1 MNRLGRKRWGVILVA
16 MLMVFAAVFSP
27 AAASAAAVDVIYD
40 GTVNVTPGTSFTVT
54 AYNSGGGT
62 YTVDQATPLGV
73 LQAAGIS
80 FDATDK
86 NYATSGALLLDNIK
100 TYNYVKGGSKWYAY
114 VNDVFQDGYNNPA
127 GALNLIALKNGDKVE
142 YYFAAGIEDSNDL
155 NAVKAVATAA
165 VKTVVSTG
173 GAAPATPVTPAAPVT
188 PVTPSG
194 DNTDWTLQ
202 LSGVKSASVNK
213 AFFEQ
218 GLACPSSG
226 HQVQWTDAD
235 GNVWGGVPLWL
246 LVGMVDDDPDVG
258 SDHINF
264 NDELATKNY
273 KIDVIAADGWKATFE
288 SSAIARNDGYL
299 VANTLNGQPL
309 PKQTAAGKDSWP
321 LHLKGSAV
329 FGGQQVGH
337 IVRIELSDL
346 PAATGAWSLELMGQ
360 VGVNISQ
367 EEFEN
372 TYANPASADYREWT
386 DKTGNVYSGVPL
398 WVLLG
403 AIDDIQQGNK
413 LTFNEAL
420 AKSGYSIDVIAA
432 DGFSKTFDIAA
443 VAGSDDYIIA
453 NKINGKAL
461 TEGAPL
467 RLVGNGVTKTKEDG
481 TLGGKAIGS
490 IAKIVIPDFLTPPA
504 AAGSWNL
511 ALNGKISDVISQ
523 AEFEAGLACPSSGH
537 LVEWT
542 DKDGNVWSGIPL
554 WFLTGWIDDLEPHSF
569 NFSQAQAGYTILV
582 KAADG
587 YTKDF
592 SSKDVANSDKYIVA
606 NKMNGKAL
614 TDSAPLRLVGSG
626 VAKADGSLGG
636 TSVGNIAEIELT
648 EFGTARPIPELRIIK
663 FAEDQTTIV
672 KEMTVDYM
680 WMEKNLAVVGDGKTV
695 YRYEGITGNP
705 ADVWDQAETYP
716 GGYKIENA
724 VKGSRIQDL
733 CELVGGMG
741 SGTEIVLVA
750 ADGYETRL
758 PYSSIYTDPAV
769 QKRQGDAIIA
779 WWADGKYVPDYAD
792 GMRLMFTPDGDHVY
806 GQWDMHETLPEKYW
820 HYYYDNNVQY
830 PSCAG
835 LSSKYIT
842 QIKIYSVPVND
853 WNLQLDGQSVGGL
866 QETVNKTYFE
876 QALACQFGANHKAS
890 YTDSKGRVWE
900 GMPLWFLAGF
910 VDDADKHSDH
920 AFNEALANGGYQLII
935 TAADQHSITINSK
948 DIIRN
953 NNYIIANNLN
963 GVAIPQSDENWPLR
977 LVGPSVSGSMSISQI
992 ESIKLV
998 KPAALNDINGHWA
1011 QANIEQLVSMGAV
1024 SGYPDNS
1031 FKPNATITRAEFATI
1046 LVKAFQFPP
1055 KTGTAFADTANHWA
1069 KDSIA
1074 TATALGIA
1082 GGYDASRFGPN
1093 DQITREQM
1101 AVMIIKALELE
1112 AGADE
1117 TTFADNG
1124 SIAAWAKGS
1133 VATAVKEGILSGY
1146 PGNVFNPQGQATRAE
1161 AVTVIVNALAKK

>member
-155 NAVKAVATAA
+155 NAVKAAATAA

-403 AIDDIQQGNK
+403 AIDDIQQGNR

-461 TEGAPL
+461 TEGAPC
-467 RLVGNGVTKTKEDG
+467 GWWG
-481 TLGGKAIGS
+481 TVL
-490 IAKIVIPDFLTPPA
+490 PRPRRM
-504 AAGSWNL
+504 
-511 ALNGKISDVISQ
+511 
-523 AEFEAGLACPSSGH
+523 GL
-537 LVEWT
+537 
-542 DKDGNVWSGIPL
+542 
-554 WFLTGWIDDLEPHSF
+554 
-569 NFSQAQAGYTILV
+569 
-582 KAADG
+582 
-587 YTKDF
+587 
-592 SSKDVANSDKYIVA
+592 
-606 NKMNGKAL
+606 
-614 TDSAPLRLVGSG
+614 
-626 VAKADGSLGG
+626 
-636 TSVGNIAEIELT
+636 
-648 EFGTARPIPELRIIK
+648 
-663 FAEDQTTIV
+663 
-672 KEMTVDYM
+672 
-680 WMEKNLAVVGDGKTV
+680 
-695 YRYEGITGNP
+695 
-705 ADVWDQAETYP
+705 
-716 GGYKIENA
+716 
-724 VKGSRIQDL
+724 
-733 CELVGGMG
+733 
-741 SGTEIVLVA
+741 LVA
-750 ADGYETRL
+750 R
-758 PYSSIYTDPAV
+758 
-769 QKRQGDAIIA
+769 R
-779 WWADGKYVPDYAD
+779 
-792 GMRLMFTPDGDHVY
+792 
-806 GQWDMHETLPEKYW
+806 
-820 HYYYDNNVQY
+820 
-830 PSCAG
+830 
-835 LSSKYIT
+835 
-842 QIKIYSVPVND
+842 
-853 WNLQLDGQSVGGL
+853 
-866 QETVNKTYFE
+866 
-876 QALACQFGANHKAS
+876 
-890 YTDSKGRVWE
+890 
-900 GMPLWFLAGF
+900 
-910 VDDADKHSDH
+910 
-920 AFNEALANGGYQLII
+920 
-935 TAADQHSITINSK
+935 
-948 DIIRN
+948 
-953 NNYIIANNLN
+953 
-963 GVAIPQSDENWPLR
+963 
-977 LVGPSVSGSMSISQI
+977 
-992 ESIKLV
+992 
-998 KPAALNDINGHWA
+998 
-1011 QANIEQLVSMGAV
+1011 
-1024 SGYPDNS
+1024 
-1031 FKPNATITRAEFATI
+1031 
-1046 LVKAFQFPP
+1046 
-1055 KTGTAFADTANHWA
+1055 
-1069 KDSIA
+1069 
-1074 TATALGIA
+1074 
-1082 GGYDASRFGPN
+1082 
-1093 DQITREQM
+1093 
-1101 AVMIIKALELE
+1101 
-1112 AGADE
+1112 
-1117 TTFADNG
+1117 
-1124 SIAAWAKGS
+1124 
-1133 VATAVKEGILSGY
+1133 
-1146 PGNVFNPQGQATRAE
+1146 
-1161 AVTVIVNALAKK
+1161 